1 MSELLANL
9 IVFGLSLAVVAGV
22 LLALFLINR
31 WSQAFYAERP
41 AQQHYQQLLMV
52 CISLIGIVLMV
63 LLMPVGDEMRGQLLS
78 FLGILLSAT
87 IALSSTTLV
96 GNAMAGIMLRILH
109 HCHVGDY
116 ISVGDHFGR
125 ISKMDLLSIEIQ
137 TEDRDLTTLPNLFA
151 VTNPLKVLRNSGTFL
166 HVDVSLGYD
175 IGRKKV
181 EEALLDAAERTE
193 LIETPFVQITGL
205 NDFSVVY
212 RISGLL
218 TDVSKL
224 IQTRRKL
231 RANTMDAL
239 HDAGIEIVSPTYMST
254 RQLPPGSRIVPEFEM
269 REAHED
275 DHPAPDE
282 VVFDKA
288 HRAEELEALK
298 KSYTEASQ
306 RLLELEQALKDAGQG
321 EERRPLNL
329 EKKKLEAAM
338 ARTQRQIDAIGAE
351 LNGANKVN

>member
-1 MSELLANL
+1 MPQLLANL
-9 IVFGLSLAVVAGV
+9 TIFGLSLAVVVGV
-22 LLALFLINR
+22 SLVIFFINR
-31 WSQAFYAERP
+31 RLAAFYAEKP
-41 AQQHYQQLLMV
+41 AQQHYQQLLML
-52 CISLIGIVLMV
+52 CIWLIGIVLIV
-63 LLMPVGDEMRGQLLS
+63 LLMPVGDQMRGQLLS

-96 GNAMAGIMLRILH
+96 GNAMAGIMLRFLRN
-109 HCHVGDY
+109 CHVGDY

-125 ISKMDLLSIEIQ
+125 ISRMDLLAIEIQ
-137 TEDRDLTTLPNLFA
+137 TEDRDLTTLPNLYA
-151 VTNPLKVLRNSGTFL
+151 VTNPLRVLRNSGTIL

-181 EEALLDAAERTE
+181 EDALLEAAERTE
-193 LIETPFVQITGL
+193 LIEKPFVQITSLG
-205 NDFSVVY
+205 DFSIVY
-212 RISGLL
+212 RVSGLL

-224 IQTRRKL
+224 IETRRKL
-231 RANTMDAL
+231 RANTLDAL

-254 RQLPPGSRIVPEFEM
+254 RQLPADARIVPAYEM
-269 REAHED
+269 REDHED

-288 HRAEELEALK
+288 HRAEELEELK

-306 RLLELEQALKDAGQG
+306 RLLELEQELKEAGQG
-321 EERRPLNL
+321 EERRPLSL

-338 ARTQRQIDAIGAE
+338 ARTQRQIEAMEAE
-351 LNGANKVN
+351 LSGGGA